1 MEFRASKNRRRFHIT
16 FVNTVI
22 IYRRL
27 LKSRVLES
35 LDGLPD
41 FCLETIPDGL
51 PPTDEN
57 VTQSAESLFC
67 QHQRIAQPYFAYCWK
82 KSTPCLLVHHQC
94 TTSDLHSSRCDHEL
108 CVAKEIGVPCVCFL
122 TSPAIILLLIIH
134 YRQVKEKD
142 LLPLKG
148 SMKEKE
154 KMFSEHM

>member
-1 MEFRASKNRRRFHIT
+1 MGCLTSASKQSPMVCLPRTKMLHNLLSRF
-16 FVNTVI
+16 FVNTKE
-22 IYRRL
+22 L
-27 LKSRVLES
+27 LS
-35 LDGLPD
+35 L
-41 FCLETIPDGL
+41 
-51 PPTDEN
+51 
-57 VTQSAESLFC
+57 
-67 QHQRIAQPYFAYCWK
+67 YFAYCWK

-94 TTSDLHSSRCDHEL
+94 TTSDLRSSRCDHEL
-108 CVAKEIGVPCVCFL
+108 CVAAKEIGVPCVCFL